1 MVSGYVPPWETR
13 KNLTY
18 ESRSHLWDAQYL
30 YRVRADGLLRRCVP
44 TMEGQKIF
52 EKCRAAPYGGHYGVF
67 RTQAKIW
74 QSGFFWPSMY
84 EDTKDDIKSC
94 PNCQKH
100 GGITARN
107 VMSLTYNL
115 QLELFDVCGIDYM
128 GPFPKSHNCKY
139 ILVAVDYIS
148 KWVEA
153 LPCRTADAK
162 HAQKKCSMRLSFWG
176 MAHQGW

>member
-1 MVSGYVPPWETR
+1 
-13 KNLTY
+13 
-18 ESRSHLWDAQYL
+18 
-30 YRVRADGLLRRCVP
+30 
-44 TMEGQKIF
+44 
-52 EKCRAAPYGGHYGVF
+52 
-67 RTQAKIW
+67 
-74 QSGFFWPSMY
+74 MY

-94 PNCQKH
+94 PNYQKH

-153 LPCRTADAK
+153 LPCRAADAK
-162 HAQKKCSMRLSFWG
+162 HAQKKCSMRLSF
-176 MAHQGW
+176 